1 MKKVLVVDDENDFC
15 FFLKKNLEA
24 AGEFDVDFCCDEQSG
39 LAKAK
44 QWHPDIILLD
54 VRMPDMGG
62 GDVATALRED
72 EITKSIPMI
81 FITALAK
88 TYNLKDKEYSKN
100 GELFIAKPVIIKD
113 LVEAINNL
121 TG

>member
-24 AGEFDVDFCCDEQSG
+24 TGEFDVDFCCDGQSV
-39 LAKAK
+39 LVKAK

-72 EITKSIPMI
+72 EITKLIPMI
-81 FITALAK
+81 FITALSK
-88 TYNLKDKEYSKN
+88 TYNLKDQEYSKN

-113 LVEAINNL
+113 LVEAIKNL